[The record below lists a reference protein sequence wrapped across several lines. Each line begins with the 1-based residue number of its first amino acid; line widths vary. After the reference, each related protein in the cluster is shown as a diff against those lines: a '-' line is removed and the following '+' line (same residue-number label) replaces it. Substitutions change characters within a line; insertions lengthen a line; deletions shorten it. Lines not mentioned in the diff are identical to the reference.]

1 MNTLVNSLDWE
12 IFVNEFALVNS
23 LDWEIFAYEFALVNS
38 LGEFCERIYSAVP

>member
-1 MNTLVNSLDWE
+1 MNALVKSLDWE